1 MVHKPSRRSVGLSL
15 MASSGSE
22 MVGVSALWDMAHMRE
37 KVGMN
42 KSPGLV
48 CRGVELI
55 PSVGILKIYRR
66 IAPMSTLHLDFLDH
80 PPVTLAGP
88 QPQPSAPAPVRKPE
102 PAAPLRLTD
111 DQMDAASVPPS
122 RWSGSTAGRSS
133 RRSPASCKAKR
144 SATVSSHAS
153 VRGCSVSGL
162 CRERRRTGSV
172 NGNAWGA
179 ARIIET
185 PG

>member
-1 MVHKPSRRSVGLSL
+1 
-15 MASSGSE
+15 

-37 KVGMN
+37 KVGTK

-48 CRGVELI
+48 CRGVESI

-88 QPQPSAPAPVRKPE
+88 QPQPAPAPVRKPE

-111 DQMDAASVPPS
+111 DQMDAVMRAAEPLVRVDRGPFLEAVAGELQGQEIGDGLVARVCARLQRLWLMP
-122 RWSGSTAGRSS
+122 RTTAHGVGKWQRL
-133 RRSPASCKAKR
+133 
-144 SATVSSHAS
+144 
-153 VRGCSVSGL
+153 GCG
-162 CRERRRTGSV
+162 TD
-172 NGNAWGA
+172 N
-179 ARIIET
+179 
-185 PG
+185 